1 MASEKLIVDECP
13 EGYYLV
19 WYFPEEEDTGGFL
32 GDADYAEGSLSKA
45 KTQEERE
52 TIAAHFAVK
61 GLCDF
66 KSSSYGFI
74 FESKSKAKAAL
85 TAANAAIKV
94 QRSEKPWPE
103 WAKTALA
110 AGWKAP
116 KGWKP

>member
-1 MASEKLIVDECP
+1 MSSEKLIIEECN

-19 WYFPEEEDTGGFL
+19 WYFPEEEDLGGCL
-32 GDADYAEGSLSKA
+32 GDSDYAENSLAKSKN
-45 KTQEERE
+45 QDERE
-52 TIAAHFAVK
+52 TIAAHFAAK
-61 GLCDF
+61 ALSDF
-66 KSSSYGFI
+66 KSPRYGFI
-74 FESKSKAKAAL
+74 FETKSKAKAAL